1 MPHDGG
7 MKLALGC
14 LLFIIAGTIS
24 VSGCGKLNRV
34 KPTSTTPIVRSTVG
48 EGSALRTLR
57 VVTYNVHMESAT
69 SIAEAVENNP
79 KLAAAD
85 VLLLQEIE
93 HHRDEGASRAEQVA
107 TRLGMSVAYAPGYG
121 LPGGGSHGVAIL
133 SRVSLRDVEILE
145 LPYFHVVVN
154 SARRVALA
162 ATIELDGQDVRIF
175 SVHLDNRINPSK
187 RRRQLAPVLQ
197 SAKRFSGPV
206 VIAGDLNTSPF
217 CWAVG
222 LLPIPCGMQGNAVE
236 RAAPASG
243 MQTPVVGVGSTS
255 KWLGMRLDAIYTRG
269 FASTASAV
277 EGTVRLSD
285 HLPLWVDLQRI

>member
-7 MKLALGC
+7 MKLALSC
-14 LLFIIAGTIS
+14 LLLILAGTIAAS
-24 VSGCGKLNRV
+24 ACSGLNRGQ
-34 KPTSTTPIVRSTVG
+34 PTATAPIVRSTVG

-57 VVTYNVHMESAT
+57 VVTYNVHMESTA
-69 SIAEAVENNP
+69 SIATAVENNP

-107 TRLGMSVAYAPGYG
+107 ERLGMNAAYAPGYG

-145 LPYFHVVVN
+145 LPYFNVVVN

-187 RRRQLAPVLQ
+187 RRRQLGPVLQ
-197 SAKRFSGPV
+197 SAKNFSGSV

-222 LLPIPCGMQGNAVE
+222 LLPIPCGMQDNAVE
-236 RAAPASG
+236 RAARASG
-243 MQTPVVGVGSTS
+243 MQTPLVGVGSTS

-269 FASTASAV
+269 FGASASAV
-277 EGTVRLSD
+277 ERTVTLSD
-285 HLPLWVDLQRI
+285 HLPVWVDLQLI